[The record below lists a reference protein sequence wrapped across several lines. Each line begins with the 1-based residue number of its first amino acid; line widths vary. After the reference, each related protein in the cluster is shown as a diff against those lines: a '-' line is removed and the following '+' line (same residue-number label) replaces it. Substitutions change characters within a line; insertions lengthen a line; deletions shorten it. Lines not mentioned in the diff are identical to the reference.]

1 MLFKLE
7 SIDNAQVIKIAES
20 IFFDAVQ
27 EFDGIVQQAEDA
39 GCKKVIIDL
48 TGVEM
53 ICSSAITTLVKH
65 HMSTQKKGARL
76 VIAGCNQSMLRIMQ
90 LLGLN
95 KLMFFAA
102 DLPAAL
108 QL

>member
-1 MLFKLE
+1 MQFKLE
-7 SIDNAQVIKIAES
+7 SVDSSQVVKVADS

-27 EFDGIVQQAEDA
+27 EFDRAVQQAEDS
-39 GCKKVIIDL
+39 GCIKLIIDL

-53 ICSSAITTLVKH
+53 ICSSAITTIVKH
-65 HMSTQKKGARL
+65 HMSMQKKGARL
-76 VIAGCNQSMLRIMQ
+76 VVAGCNQSMLRIVQ

-95 KLMFFAA
+95 RLMLFAD
-102 DLPAAL
+102 DLQTAI